1 LKKLLLLPLL
11 LVTCFC
17 FAQDAKEIIG
27 NSIKIGSLEIAQYDF
42 PKEMKWEDALK
53 ACNDLG
59 EGWRLPTKDELNELY
74 KNKDKIGGFATSTL
88 SSYWSS
94 TESGLRFAWLQYFSY
109 GTQKSANKLYILPIR
124 AVRSL

>member
-1 LKKLLLLPLL
+1 MKKLLLLPLL

>member
-1 LKKLLLLPLL
+1 MKKILLLPLL